1 MRGSAALN
9 ATAVVETAP
18 RGHGEEQGESRDL
31 VRGCASQGELF
42 QSPASRAGSGK
53 AGEGQSSGTG
63 LKISYLHYFPNGTV
77 FNYFILVTRDDICKS
92 ILFYDSLG
100 MT

>member
-9 ATAVVETAP
+9 AAAVVETAP
-18 RGHGEEQGESRDL
+18 RGHGEEQGERDL
-31 VRGCASQGELF
+31 VWGCASQGELF
-42 QSPASRAGSGK
+42 QSPSSRAGSGK
-53 AGEGQSSGTG
+53 AGEGQSNDTG

-77 FNYFILVTRDDICKS
+77 FNYFILVTHDDICKS